1 MLTASSKSCSVNSTP
16 PGDNCVKTVQ
26 IADELNN
33 QRQGRFMIFAKRA
46 ISFVCGAAVLALV
59 AAGSAQTA
67 FAACSPN
74 AQALIDNLK
83 GAWRGSGTVKPIGG
97 AEERMSCRINYAISG
112 PRVSQKISCAG
123 TDYKFDAEADIACN
137 DSNVTGTWSEKVAN
151 NTGRVKGNIT
161 GDRLNIEVDG
171 PNFQGRFSVRVA
183 NASKHSLTITQFDPG
198 AGRHVPVATVS
209 LSR

>member
-1 MLTASSKSCSVNSTP
+1 
-16 PGDNCVKTVQ
+16 
-26 IADELNN
+26 
-33 QRQGRFMIFAKRA
+33 
-46 ISFVCGAAVLALV
+46 
-59 AAGSAQTA
+59 
-67 FAACSPN
+67 
-74 AQALIDNLK
+74 
-83 GAWRGSGTVKPIGG
+83 
-97 AEERMSCRINYAISG
+97 
-112 PRVSQKISCAG
+112 
-123 TDYKFDAEADIACN
+123 
-137 DSNVTGTWSEKVAN
+137 VAN